1 MSAPSSEPPAGGSR
15 MTHCQPPRTAR
26 WFLRLLLDRSQT
38 EQIEEGLAELFRV
51 RVERDGPV
59 SAHAWYWRQVFGF
72 ALRWSSLRGGRFP
85 TIDVASGWKRTLE
98 AWALD
103 VKFAGR
109 SLRRQPGFAT
119 LAVGT
124 LAIGI
129 AANATA
135 FSIID
140 GALLRPLPIPHA
152 ERLMSVFV
160 RSPQDDW
167 QLFPAYANFRQWRA
181 AGLSSADALVA
192 YTSRYAHVVG
202 ADRVDDDALVQTVS
216 DEFFA
221 VTAARVAMGRTLSP
235 SDYEADA
242 SPVVVLS
249 HEFWQGRMAGDSN
262 VLGRTL
268 RLNGAPHT
276 VVGVLFP
283 GFRFESRTE
292 RVFRPLAAAATG
304 EPEADEFVAVF
315 ARLREGATPEQLAA
329 ELQSLKDQDLE
340 PGRPTEVVLEPV
352 RETLYGW
359 AGSRFA
365 PFMGIVAFV
374 LMLVSANLANLALA
388 RSTNRR
394 REMAVRAALGAGG
407 GRLARQV
414 GAEIAIVTLVAAGLG
429 TLLASWGITVLLRL
443 NPLSVAE
450 TAPRLDLRV
459 LGFVAVIA
467 LFAGLFAALV
477 PAVSAARADFGGA
490 LRRSAQQAS
499 GRGRQGMMQRA
510 LVVFQVACSLLLL
523 TGAGLLTKTIIR
535 MQQYDPGFETRNL
548 LSMYTTIPGDRYAD
562 ATSRRLLV
570 EQLFDS
576 IRAVPGVLSV
586 AAIGGGGSFFRG
598 LTPTEGGITLE
609 GQSERL
615 PLAAVTERGS
625 YRYISASYFRTLQIP
640 VMRGRPFADSDADRV
655 ASQVAIVNEEA
666 ANRWWPESAGNVV
679 GRRFKLGPP
688 SSPSPWIT
696 VVGVVK
702 TYGTA
707 NVQTFSWPV
716 APRVYLPL
724 AAGGSS
730 DWPNYYIR
738 TAASPL
744 PLVGSL
750 QAAVEEIDPTILV
763 RRPLHL
769 HDDLSEQV
777 AYYSINANIV
787 LAFSAFGLILSA
799 MGIYGVVAF
808 SVARR
813 THEIGIRKAL
823 GAQSRDLFRTV
834 TREAT
839 ILAIVGIMAGLALSA
854 ALTRGL
860 ESMLY
865 GISPLDPIVF
875 AVVSLFLAL
884 VIALATY
891 LPARRAAQVDPIV
904 ALRAE

>member
-1 MSAPSSEPPAGGSR
+1 MSAPSSEPPGSGSR
-15 MTHCQPPRTAR
+15 MTRCQPPRTAR
-26 WFLRLLLDRSQT
+26 WFLRLLLDRSQAG
-38 EQIEEGLAELFRV
+38 QIQEGLAELFRI
-51 RVERDGPV
+51 RVEHDGPV

-85 TIDVASGWKRTLE
+85 TIDVASRWKRPLE

-103 VKFAGR
+103 VKSAGR
-109 SLRRQPGFAT
+109 SLQRQPAFTT

-167 QLFPAYANFRQWRA
+167 QLFPPYANFRQWRA
-181 AGLSSADALVA
+181 AGLSSADAVVA
-192 YTSRYAHVVG
+192 YTSRWNHVVG
-202 ADRVDDDALVQTVS
+202 VDRMDDDALVQTVS

-221 VTAARVAMGRTLSP
+221 VMAARVAMGRRLSP
-235 SDYEADA
+235 SDYEPDA
-242 SPVVVLS
+242 SPVVILS
-249 HEFWQGRMAGDSN
+249 HEFWQGRMASDPK

-268 RLNGAPHT
+268 RLNGTPHM
-276 VVGVLFP
+276 VVGVLAS

-292 RVFRPLAAAATG
+292 RVFRPLAAAAPG
-304 EPEADEFVAVF
+304 EPEADEFVRVF
-315 ARLREGATPEQLAA
+315 ARLREGATPEQLAT
-329 ELQSLKDQDLE
+329 ELQSFKDQDLE
-340 PGRPTEVVLEPV
+340 AGRPTEVVLEPV

-365 PFMGIVAFV
+365 PFMGVVAFV
-374 LMLVSANLANLALA
+374 LMLVSANLANLALV

-407 GRLARQV
+407 ARLARQV

-429 TLLASWGITVLLRL
+429 TLLASWGITFLLRM
-443 NPLSVAE
+443 NPLSVAD

-467 LFAGLFAALV
+467 LFAGLFAALA
-477 PAVSAARADFGGA
+477 PAVSAARADFRGA
-490 LRRSAQQAS
+490 LRQSAQQAS
-499 GRGRQGMMQRA
+499 GSGRQGVMQRA
-510 LVVFQVACSLLLL
+510 LVIFQIACCLLLL

-548 LSMYTTIPGDRYAD
+548 LSMYTTIPGDRYVDEAE
-562 ATSRRLLV
+562 RIVLV

-586 AAIGGGGSFFRG
+586 AAIGGGGSFSRG
-598 LTPTEGGITLE
+598 LTVTEGGITLE
-609 GQSERL
+609 GRSERL

-625 YRYISASYFRTLQIP
+625 YSYISAGYFRTLQIP
-640 VMRGRPFADSDADRV
+640 VVRGRPFANSDADR
-655 ASQVAIVNEEA
+655 ATSQVAIVNEEA
-666 ANRWWPESAGNVV
+666 AKRWWPESAGNVV
-679 GRRFKLGPP
+679 GNRFKLGPP
-688 SSPSPWIT
+688 SSSSPWIT
-696 VVGVVK
+696 VVGVVE
-702 TYGTA
+702 TYGSAT
-707 NVQTFSWPV
+707 VQAISWPM

-724 AAGGSS
+724 AAGGLS
-730 DWPNYYIR
+730 DWPSYYVR
-738 TAASPL
+738 TAANPL
-744 PLVGSL
+744 ALVRSL
-750 QAAVEEIDPTILV
+750 QTAVEEVDPGILM
-763 RRPLHL
+763 RNPRHL
-769 HDDLSEQV
+769 RDDLIEEV
-777 AYYSINANIV
+777 AYYGINANIV

-799 MGIYGVVAF
+799 MGIYGVVAY

-813 THEIGIRKAL
+813 TREIGIRKAL
-823 GAQSRDLFRTV
+823 GAQSRDVFRTV
-834 TREAT
+834 TREGM
-839 ILAIVGIMAGLALSA
+839 ILAIIGIMAGLALSA